1 MQPPVLLPAL
11 PLANPPEIPAPWLE
25 LPRAVLPS
33 YTPMV
38 YPYAPVTD
46 VGIPPFVEESPAVS
60 KPGPPAKVPAVQ
72 MPLLSPPLLPLSQ
85 PPSVATP
92 QTTEAGTA
100 QPQLQETTEI
110 MLPGTSI
117 QVPVPKAEIL
127 SAAATTSV
135 ISVAATLGATAVFK
149 RLVSVFKPLITA
161 LVKRVQ
167 KMRGKPVQSWARQ
180 RLAQRQRRSSQTA
193 TPAQK

>member
-25 LPRAVLPS
+25 LPRAVMPS

-38 YPYAPVTD
+38 YPYAPVND
-46 VGIPPFVEESPAVS
+46 VGIPPASQE
-60 KPGPPAKVPAVQ
+60 
-72 MPLLSPPLLPLSQ
+72 Q
-85 PPSVATP
+85 PPEKPAPTP
-92 QTTEAGTA
+92 AITPAALPPTTIQLPPVWEPLPETESARKIETPAQPVSAETTTITVPGTA
-100 QPQLQETTEI
+100 
-110 MLPGTSI
+110 I
-117 QVPVPKAEIL
+117 QIPVPKAEIL

-149 RLVSVFKPLITA
+149 RLVSLFKPIISVA
-161 LVKRVQ
+161 VKRVQ

-180 RLAQRQRRSSQTA
+180 RLAQRHRRSSQMA

>member
-25 LPRAVLPS
+25 LPRAVIPS

-38 YPYAPVTD
+38 YPYAPVND
-46 VGIPPFVEESPAVS
+46 VGIPPASQE
-60 KPGPPAKVPAVQ
+60 
-72 MPLLSPPLLPLSQ
+72 Q
-85 PPSVATP
+85 PPEKPAPTP
-92 QTTEAGTA
+92 AITPAALPPTTIQLPPVWEPSPETEPARKIETPAQPVSAETTTVTVPGTA
-100 QPQLQETTEI
+100 
-110 MLPGTSI
+110 I
-117 QVPVPKAEIL
+117 QIPVPKAEIL

-149 RLVSVFKPLITA
+149 RLVSLFKPIISVA
-161 LVKRVQ
+161 VKRLQ

-180 RLAQRQRRSSQTA
+180 RLAQRHRRSSQMA
-193 TPAQK
+193 TLAQK

>member
-25 LPRAVLPS
+25 LPRAVMPS

-38 YPYAPVTD
+38 YPYAPVND
-46 VGIPPFVEESPAVS
+46 VGIPPASQE
-60 KPGPPAKVPAVQ
+60 
-72 MPLLSPPLLPLSQ
+72 Q
-85 PPSVATP
+85 PPEKPAPTP
-92 QTTEAGTA
+92 AITPAALPPTTIQLPPVWEPSPETEPARKIETPAQPVSAETTTVTVPGTA
-100 QPQLQETTEI
+100 
-110 MLPGTSI
+110 I
-117 QVPVPKAEIL
+117 QIPVPKAEIL

-149 RLVSVFKPLITA
+149 RLVSLFKPIISVA
-161 LVKRVQ
+161 VKRLQ

-180 RLAQRQRRSSQTA
+180 RLAQRHRRSSQMA
-193 TPAQK
+193 TLAQK

>member
-25 LPRAVLPS
+25 LPRAVMPS

-38 YPYAPVTD
+38 YPYAPVND
-46 VGIPPFVEESPAVS
+46 VGIPPASQEQPSEKPAPTPAITPAALPPTTIQLPPVWEPSPETEPARKIETPAQPVS
-60 KPGPPAKVPAVQ
+60 AETTTVTVP
-72 MPLLSPPLLPLSQ
+72 
-85 PPSVATP
+85 
-92 QTTEAGTA
+92 GTA
-100 QPQLQETTEI
+100 
-110 MLPGTSI
+110 I
-117 QVPVPKAEIL
+117 QIPVPKAEIL

-149 RLVSVFKPLITA
+149 RLVSLFKPIISVA
-161 LVKRVQ
+161 VKRLQ

-180 RLAQRQRRSSQTA
+180 RLAQRHRRSSQMA
-193 TPAQK
+193 TLAQK